1 MQGPWISSQL
11 TGYNWIYSHHST
23 SDRTHL
29 QNLPWTRPDRGG
41 DPQTSCHAVHTAP
54 QPQPLSP
61 AHSAAAHLDCIGPC
75 ALPRVGPAPACPA
88 RLCLFCHGHVR
99 VFRGTTEA
107 IRSASRSGV
116 RLTALHISFRARH
129 RPPPPRLCT
138 GPVLAG
144 FVSET
149 NRAASPLPH
158 QGRRWVL
165 NGIQGR

>member
-41 DPQTSCHAVHTAP
+41 DPRPAATPCTAP

-99 VFRGTTEA
+99 VFRGMTEA

-116 RLTALHISFRARH
+116 RLTALRVSFRARH